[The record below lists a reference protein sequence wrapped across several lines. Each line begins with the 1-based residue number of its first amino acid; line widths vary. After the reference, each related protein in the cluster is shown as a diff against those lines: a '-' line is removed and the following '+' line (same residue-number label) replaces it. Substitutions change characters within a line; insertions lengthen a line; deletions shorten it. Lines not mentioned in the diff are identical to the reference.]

1 MGSISCQQISLSI
14 PKTQQPL
21 LSPALQSLTC
31 LLVEY
36 HSSLR
41 KGCQTGGRQVPYC
54 FWMFLFTFSSFSM
67 WLREGSYNGSIATK
81 SLNPRGFQAPP
92 GRGRCGDMWATPVQI
107 LHVPGTLS
115 QGLVTSDRGA
125 RGGPSPESHW
135 TTSCPWGWNTEPSCW
150 GLLLS
155 YM

>member
-1 MGSISCQQISLSI
+1 MGSMSRQKISLWI

-21 LSPALQSLTC
+21 PTPTLQSLTC

-36 HSSLR
+36 HSSLS
-41 KGCQTGGRQVPYC
+41 KGCQTGRRQVPYH
-54 FWMFLFTFSSFSM
+54 FWMFLFTFSSFSI

-81 SLNPRGFQAPP
+81 SLNPGGFQAPL
-92 GRGRCGDMWATPVQI
+92 GRGRYRDVWATAVKI

-115 QGLVTSDRGA
+115 QGLVTSDQGA

-135 TTSCPWGWNTEPSCW
+135 TVSCPWGWNTEPSPW
-150 GLLLS
+150 GLLLL
-155 YM
+155 